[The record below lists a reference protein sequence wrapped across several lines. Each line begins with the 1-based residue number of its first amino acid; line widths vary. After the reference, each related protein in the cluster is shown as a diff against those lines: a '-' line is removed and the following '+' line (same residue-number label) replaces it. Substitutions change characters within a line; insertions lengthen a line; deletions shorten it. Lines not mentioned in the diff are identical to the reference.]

1 MTFGER
7 QCARFSPG
15 YSFAFLLTCIEVLE
29 RLNFGSCHPLVRVQ
43 AFLIS
48 YSENSKI
55 TRAMIIVPFQLLIIK
70 SVYLLLCKKSSKKL
84 PLTGRSRAWTGNPRV
99 CEPEVCPGRAAP
111 NRLMNE
117 FYLSRSTTA
126 SLCLLSVAASLSP

>member
-1 MTFGER
+1 M
-7 QCARFSPG
+7 
-15 YSFAFLLTCIEVLE
+15 
-29 RLNFGSCHPLVRVQ
+29 
-43 AFLIS
+43 
-48 YSENSKI
+48 
-55 TRAMIIVPFQLLIIK
+55 
-70 SVYLLLCKKSSKKL
+70 L

-126 SLCLLSVAASLSP
+126 SLCLLSVAASLSPKSTLCTSCTFGMLDVGNLL